1 MRRRDLVVLG
11 DPSRESNA
19 IKVYNTNFK
28 SSRGFPVFTNQRSCS
43 YISKASPPA
52 GARFSGFQ
60 HYYINSYTKKY
71 VETALTILLHE
82 FNSRVHE
89 KECSSTREKVAQ
101 LLGFLFYFTEN
112 VLFNNFYNAAL
123 IDYTV
128 LRNLW
133 KGEKKK
139 FAQSEHT
146 CGPGSPRSPF
156 DPAWPARPC
165 KRNSRGVITRN

>member
-11 DPSRESNA
+11 DPSKESNA

-28 SSRGFPVFTNQRSCS
+28 SSRGFPVFTNQRSVLT
-43 YISKASPPA
+43 SPKL
-52 GARFSGFQ
+52 RLRLERVSLVFSIITSTLTQ
-60 HYYINSYTKKY
+60 KKY

-112 VLFNNFYNAAL
+112 VSFNNFYNAAL

>member
-1 MRRRDLVVLG
+1 MTQISSPLEGSRCSPTKGHVLTSPKLRLRLERVSLV
-11 DPSRESNA
+11 
-19 IKVYNTNFK
+19 
-28 SSRGFPVFTNQRSCS
+28 
-43 YISKASPPA
+43 
-52 GARFSGFQ
+52 FSIITSTLTQ
-60 HYYINSYTKKY
+60 KKY

-112 VLFNNFYNAAL
+112 VSFNNFYNAAL

-165 KRNSRGVITRN
+165 KRNSRGVITRNWHT

>member
-11 DPSRESNA
+11 DPSKESNA

-71 VETALTILLHE
+71 AETALTILLHE

-89 KECSSTREKVAQ
+89 KECSSTKEKVAQ

-112 VLFNNFYNAAL
+112 VSFNNFIMQPWSTTLFWETYEKEKK
-123 IDYTV
+123 
-128 LRNLW
+128 RNLHNLNIP
-133 KGEKKK
+133 
-139 FAQSEHT
+139 ADR
-146 CGPGSPRSPF
+146 GPLGRLLIPLDQLGPV
-156 DPAWPARPC
+156 
-165 KRNSRGVITRN
+165 KEIHVV